1 MLYIEKKKKRNHQ
14 LSINF
19 QPKRFID
26 LVFSPRPKPGILD
39 PLLEFIRLFAIGGK

>member
-1 MLYIEKKKKRNHQ
+1 MKNIGNYQ

-26 LVFSPRPKPGILD
+26 FVFSPKPKPGSLV